1 MWSSRSINGGA
12 GIRKRESESASAT
25 RYLCAVEQKLTRKN
39 RGKLLIITYERVL
52 GWPARAALLFARSHT
67 HIIIINDHT
76 LALHKIHQTHRLHI
90 ILCNRAYAEQWTG
103 KAIGQR
109 RHRSEI
115 ASCRRRHRWCCY
127 CFMRSS
133 SSSCA
138 DDHRPLRLHRIMHAT
153 GLAGN
158 LRCCI
163 FVLWF
168 FFFLY
173 FSFLSIT
180 GDVDCVYK
188 YKCIIWA
195 GQRAQILQ
203 HSVVNMRARVTRL

>member
-12 GIRKRESESASAT
+12 GIRERERESESASAT
-25 RYLCAVEQKLTRKN
+25 RYLCVVEQKLTRKES
-39 RGKLLIITYERVL
+39 RKIAYYYTYERVL

-67 HIIIINDHT
+67 HIIILNDRTT

-90 ILCNRAYAEQWTG
+90 ILCNRANAEQWTG

-109 RHRSEI
+109 RQRSEI

-158 LRCCI
+158 LRCI

-168 FFFLY
+168 FFLHIFHFYPL
-173 FSFLSIT
+173 LRCWLRI
-180 GDVDCVYK
+180 
-188 YKCIIWA
+188 
-195 GQRAQILQ
+195 
-203 HSVVNMRARVTRL
+203 